1 MTRTGFI
8 RQISK
13 ALQTRRDVTRHQL
26 LKQWLSTRIN
36 NNMAD
41 SDTHESL
48 IGKLAPSFTL
58 KNYDGEDFTFIPGE
72 KPIPTAIFVYPLAG
86 MIFGFLVLRILR
98 HYDVGSFGCTQQACQ
113 FRDAIAG

>member
-13 ALQTRRDVTRHQL
+13 AAVSGSRDVTRHQL
-26 LKQWLSTRIN
+26 LKQRLSTQIN

-58 KNYDGEDFTFIPGE
+58 KNYDGEDFTFTPGE
-72 KPIPTAIFVYPLAG
+72 KPLPTAIFVYPLAG
-86 MIFGFLVLRILR
+86 MVLSVLVL
-98 HYDVGSFGCTQQACQ
+98 GF
-113 FRDAIAG
+113 FRTL